1 MYKVGIT
8 GGIGS
13 GKTTACKVFEV
24 LGIPV
29 FYADTVAKEIMTQ
42 DTLLIEGVKAAFGN
56 ESYFEDGTL
65 NNKHIAGIVFNNEQ
79 ALIQLNALVHPAVFR
94 AFDAWEATI
103 PSTVPYTLKEAA
115 ILFESGSY
123 KLCNTTILVTAPY
136 EVKLKRLMQR
146 DGVTEEQVRA
156 RMDKQLSDEEKSKL
170 ANHFIVND
178 EQQSIIGQV
187 LTLHQQFLMAAEVL
201 KSTNV

>member
-13 GKTTACKVFEV
+13 GKTTVCKVFEI

-42 DTLLIEGVKAAFGN
+42 DTLLIEGIKAAFGN
-56 ESYFEDGTL
+56 ESYFEDGKL

-79 ALIQLNALVHPAVFR
+79 ALAKLNALVHPAVFR
-94 AFDAWEATI
+94 AFDTWEATI

-123 KLCNTTILVTAPY
+123 KFCDTTILVTAPY

-146 DGVTEEQVRA
+146 DGVTEEQVKA
-156 RMDKQLSDEEKSKL
+156 RMDKQLSDEEKAKM
-170 ANHFIVND
+170 AHHFIVND
-178 EQQSIIGQV
+178 EQQSIIEQV
-187 LTLHQQFLMAAEVL
+187 LVLHRQFLIAGEAL

>member
-1 MYKVGIT
+1 MLKIGLT
-8 GGIGS
+8 GNIGS
-13 GKTTACKVFEV
+13 GKTTVAQVFEL

-56 ESYFEDGTL
+56 ESYFEDGKL

-79 ALIQLNALVHPAVFR
+79 ALAQLNALVHPAVFR
-94 AFDAWEATI
+94 AFDAWESTI

-136 EVKLKRLMQR
+136 EVKLKRLIQR
-146 DGVTEEQVRA
+146 DGVNEEQVKA
-156 RMDKQLSDEEKSKL
+156 RMDKQLSDEEKAKM
-170 ANHFIVND
+170 AGHFIVND
-178 EQQSIIGQV
+178 EQQSIIEQV
-187 LTLHQQFLMAAEVL
+187 LALHQEFL
-201 KSTNV
+201 KSAKEFKNTRA

>member
-29 FYADTVAKEIMTQ
+29 FYADTVAKEIMCKDAVLVAGIKT
-42 DTLLIEGVKAAFGN
+42 AFGN
-56 ESYFEDGTL
+56 ESYFEDGKL
-65 NNKHIAGIVFNNEQ
+65 NNKHIAGIVFNNEK
-79 ALIQLNALVHPAVFR
+79 ALEQLNALVHPAVFR
-94 AFDAWEATI
+94 AFDTWEATI
-103 PSTVPYTLKEAA
+103 PSGTPYTLKEAA
-115 ILFESGSY
+115 LLFESGSY
-123 KLCNTTILVTAPY
+123 KMCDTTILVTAPY
-136 EVKLKRLMQR
+136 ENKLKRVMQR
-146 DGVTEEQVRA
+146 DGVSAEQVKA

-178 EQQSIIGQV
+178 EQQSIIEQV
-187 LTLHQQFLMAAEVL
+187 LILHQQFLKAAEAF
-201 KSTNV
+201 KNRNV

>member
-1 MYKVGIT
+1 MFKVGIT

-42 DTLLIEGVKAAFGN
+42 DALLIAGVKAAFGN
-56 ESYFEDGTL
+56 ESYFEDGKL
-65 NNKHIAGIVFNNEQ
+65 NNKHIAGIVFNNEL
-79 ALIQLNALVHPAVFR
+79 ALAQLNALVHPAVFR

-123 KLCNTTILVTAPY
+123 KLCDTTILVTAPY
-136 EVKLKRLMQR
+136 EIKIERLMQR
-146 DGVTEEQVRA
+146 DGVTEEQVKA
-156 RMDKQLSDEEKSKL
+156 RMDKQLSDEEKAKM

-178 EQQSIIGQV
+178 EQQSIIEQV
-187 LTLHQQFLMAAEVL
+187 LALHQQLL
-201 KSTNV
+201 KSAEAFKNTNV